1 MKKKH
6 TVKKGYKVDG
16 KVKPRTLINKPSL
29 PNGQRTQTVVAK
41 ASTIEIEMPDGTIKI
56 LNVPVPRRERI
67 GSTKYRLAK
76 KGGKV

>member
-1 MKKKH
+1 MKTKKH

-41 ASTIEIEMPDGTIKI
+41 AQTIEIKMPDGTIKI
-56 LNVPVPRRERI
+56 IKLPRTSF
-67 GSTKYRLAK
+67 GGRLVK

>member
-6 TVKKGYKVDG
+6 TVKKGYKYEG
-16 KVKPRTLINKPSL
+16 KVKPIEKINL
-29 PNGQRTQTVVAK
+29 PDSPKTQEFKVAK
-41 ASTIEIEMPDGTIKI
+41 NTKQLKIKMPDGTIKI

>member
-16 KVKPRTLINKPSL
+16 KVKPNIKINLPDILSDINKKEMEL
-29 PNGQRTQTVVAK
+29 AKLKKMYMTGKGGKGTKTV
-41 ASTIEIEMPDGTIKI
+41 SRG
-56 LNVPVPRRERI
+56 
-67 GSTKYRLAK
+67 GKYVK